1 MASAQEGGPVRADTG
16 APPGSASGV
25 REPDH
30 ASVLIVNDAGEY
42 LLHLRDHRPGIWEPG
57 SWSLLGGGREPGDRS
72 LEETARRE
80 LQEEAGLDLPVLE
93 PLQVE
98 HARRIDGAMVTIQI
112 YVARWNGDPES
123 LHLTEGVMLRWF
135 APEVVPRLRMSPST
149 LDLVRDHAARPP
161 SGPRGAAA
169 AAPHL
174 PGARRQAPAPDTGQ
188 QAVPNVIGVHLH
200 LENAQ
205 GEVLL
210 GLRHPDSAYAG
221 NTWHFLAGHCEQES
235 AVSCLVREA
244 LEEAGLVIAPAD
256 VEFVHA
262 VHLVHTPGGR
272 PRMQLVFRARRWEGT
287 PELREPDKCLAWQW
301 WRPDALP
308 EPLVPYARAAID
320 GIRAGRLYTEMGWGA
335 R

>member
-1 MASAQEGGPVRADTG
+1 MASAQEGGPVRADTSP
-16 APPGSASGV
+16 PPGSASGL
-25 REPDH
+25 REPDN

-42 LLHLRDHRPGIWEPG
+42 LLHLRDHRPDIWEPG

-72 LEETARRE
+72 LQETARRE
-80 LQEEAGLDLPVLE
+80 LREEAGLDLPVLE

-98 HARRIDGAMVTIQI
+98 HATRGDGSTVTVQV

-135 APEVVPRLRMSPST
+135 SPEVMPRLRMSPST
-149 LDLVRDHAARPP
+149 LHLVRGHA
-161 SGPRGAAA
+161 
-169 AAPHL
+169 
-174 PGARRQAPAPDTGQ
+174 ARRQAPAPRAGQ

-200 LENAQ
+200 LENGQ
-205 GEVLL
+205 GEILL

-287 PELREPDKCLAWQW
+287 PELREPDKCLSWQW

-308 EPLVPYARAAID
+308 EPIVPYARAAID
-320 GIRAGRLYTEMGWGA
+320 GIRAGRLYTEMGWET